1 MVSAAVGFLKDI
13 LVKVGDKNVDV
24 SQLKH
29 QSLSPR
35 LLAIVVHYLDSTKIK
50 PHGVWKRKT
59 LLDKG
64 GQIKHR
70 SPEIGAR

>member
-29 QSLSPR
+29 QSLRPL

-50 PHGVWKRKT
+50 PHGV
-59 LLDKG
+59 
-64 GQIKHR
+64 
-70 SPEIGAR
+70 

>member
-29 QSLSPR
+29 QSLSPW
-35 LLAIVVHYLDSTKIK
+35 LLAIVVHYLDSTKSK
-50 PHGVWKRKT
+50 PHGV
-59 LLDKG
+59 
-64 GQIKHR
+64 
-70 SPEIGAR
+70 